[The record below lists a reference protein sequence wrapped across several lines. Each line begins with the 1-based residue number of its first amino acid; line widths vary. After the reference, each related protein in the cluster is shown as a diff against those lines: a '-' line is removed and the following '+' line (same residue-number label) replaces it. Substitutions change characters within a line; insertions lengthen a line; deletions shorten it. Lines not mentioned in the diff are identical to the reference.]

1 MGKPPAAI
9 IVARHGARLDAA
21 DKDWHLTSPTP
32 YDPPLSYGGWMQSR
46 ALGARIVNLVHSME
60 SDPQP
65 PRARPLNRKF
75 RIVIHSSPYLRCLQT
90 AIALSSGI
98 CQNSPAGDSPQRP
111 SPAPQSGPVNGCL
124 SPTPTDSGS
133 RCVLRVD
140 ACLGEWLCPDYFD
153 HIVPPPSSER
163 MVTAAKAELLRR
175 EHQFVPDADINARP
189 TTGHFP
195 GGWTDRVSPTTSAP
209 PADGR
214 FAQGEPATTP
224 APSQA
229 PRQRAESV
237 GTSLSS
243 EDSPGHRRWLTIN
256 TDLAPIPDSAY
267 VPPTPSYAISPS
279 GPIPPGYV
287 THARDACVQVDY
299 PWDSMRNSQNWGDGG
314 EFGEDWSAMH
324 ARFRGSLEH
333 INAWYR
339 DHERPA
345 PRAPRRRRT
354 QLPGDAEDGTV
365 EEEVETVVVL
375 VTHGAG
381 CNALVGALSGQPA
394 LVDIG
399 TASLTMAVREDRDR
413 ASGAGDARSSWGLDD
428 YNLELVASTDH
439 LRSAPPSASVL
450 SSPTSVVAPSGRFRS
465 ASRTSPPPKP
475 FVVGPTATSGLGST
489 SRPWSLDRPST
500 APRGGSSGLWGSM
513 AATAREEDD
522 LFPNFGGAFSGSS
535 LTLGGPRVI
544 APVAEEESAKPKQL
558 PQRTLSQRGLWGGA
572 PLNKDM
578 AVKRRWTVTERR
590 A

>member
-1 MGKPPAAI
+1 
-9 IVARHGARLDAA
+9 
-21 DKDWHLTSPTP
+21 
-32 YDPPLSYGGWMQSR
+32 
-46 ALGARIVNLVHSME
+46 ME

-65 PRARPLNRKF
+65 PRARPLTRKF
-75 RIVIHSSPYLRCLQT
+75 RVVIHSSPYLRCLQT

-98 CQNSPAGDSPQRP
+98 CQNSPAGDSPQRL
-111 SPAPQSGPVNGCL
+111 APQSGPVTGCL
-124 SPTPTDSGS
+124 SPTPTTDSGA

-153 HIVPPPSSER
+153 HIVPPPASDR

-175 EHQFVPDADINARP
+175 EHQFVPDADIKARP

-195 GGWTDRVSPTTSAP
+195 GGWADRVSPTSSATP
-209 PADGR
+209 PADGKI
-214 FAQGEPATTP
+214 AQGGEPATTP
-224 APSQA
+224 APSPA
-229 PRQRAESV
+229 PRQRAGSV

-243 EDSPGHRRWLTIN
+243 EEGPRHRRWLSKIN

-299 PWDSMRNSQNWGDGG
+299 PWDSMRDPQNWGDGG

-324 ARFRGSLEH
+324 TRFRGSLEH

-339 DHERPA
+339 DHERST

-354 QLPGDAEDGTV
+354 QLPGDADLGAT
-365 EEEVETVVVL
+365 EEEVETVVVV

-399 TASLTMAVREDRDR
+399 TASLTMAVREDRAR
-413 ASGAGDARSSWGLDD
+413 ARGAGDPRSSWGLDD
-428 YNLELVASTDH
+428 YNLELIASTDH

-450 SSPTSVVAPSGRFRS
+450 SSPTSVAAPPSSRLRS

-475 FVVGPTATSGLGST
+475 FVVGPTATSGSGSA

-500 APRGGSSGLWGSM
+500 APRGGSSGLWSSVAPTG
-513 AATAREEDD
+513 REEDD

-535 LTLGGPRVI
+535 LTLSVPGAI
-544 APVAEEESAKPKQL
+544 APVAEEETAKPKQL

-572 PLNKDM
+572 PLNKDL